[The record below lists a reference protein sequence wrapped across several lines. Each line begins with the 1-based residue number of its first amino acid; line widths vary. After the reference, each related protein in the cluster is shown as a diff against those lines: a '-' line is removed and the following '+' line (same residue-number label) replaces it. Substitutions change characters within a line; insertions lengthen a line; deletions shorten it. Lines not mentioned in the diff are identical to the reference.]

1 MTSNTVRTVLLLTLL
16 TAFFLLAGE
25 VIGGRQGL
33 IVAFFFAALLNF
45 AAYYFSDKIALAS
58 YGARPV
64 SEAEAP
70 ELYEIVRRLSTRA
83 GLPMP
88 RLYVIPSLSPNAFA
102 TGRNPEHAAVAVTE
116 GLLQLLNREELEG
129 VLAHELAHVKNRDI
143 LIQSVAATIAGAI
156 MMLAR
161 VGLFFGGMGRD
172 ERDNP
177 LRGVAGLLFFI
188 LAPLAALLIQMAI
201 SRAREFQAD
210 ATGAEIAGN
219 PYGLARALEKLERG
233 VSRIPMLDANPATAH
248 MMIVSPLAGETFM
261 TLFSTHP
268 PIRERIR
275 RLLEQASRA

>member
-1 MTSNTVRTVLLLTLL
+1 MRGNTVRTFLLLTVL
-16 TAFFLLAGE
+16 TIFFLLAGE
-25 VIGGRQGL
+25 LIGGRSGL
-33 IVAFFFAALLNF
+33 IAAFFFAALMNF
-45 AAYYFSDKIALAS
+45 GAYYFSDKIALAS

-70 ELYEIVRRLSTRA
+70 ELYEIVRRLAARA
-83 GLPMP
+83 QLPMP
-88 RLYVIPSLSPNAFA
+88 RLYLIPSLSPNAFA
-102 TGRNPEHAAVAVTE
+102 TGRDPDHAAVAVTE
-116 GLLQLLNREELEG
+116 GLLQMLNREELEG

-161 VGLFFGGMGRD
+161 LGLFFGGAGRD
-172 ERDNP
+172 ERENP
-177 LRGVAGLLFFI
+177 LRGIAALLFFL
-188 LAPLAALLIQMAI
+188 LAPLAALLLQMAL

-233 VSRIPMLDANPATAH
+233 VARIPMLEANPATAH
-248 MMIVSPLAGETFM
+248 MMIVNPLSGEAIFS
-261 TLFSTHP
+261 LFSTHP

-275 RLLEQASRA
+275 RLLELAPRA

>member
-1 MTSNTVRTVLLLTLL
+1 MTGNTVRTILLLTLL

-25 VIGGRQGL
+25 LIGGQHGL
-33 IVAFFFAALLNF
+33 IVAFFFAALMNF
-45 AAYYFSDKIALAS
+45 GAYYFSDKIALMS

-70 ELYEIVRRLSTRA
+70 ELYEIVRRLSARA

-88 RLYVIPSLSPNAFA
+88 RLYIIPSFSPNAFA

-116 GLLQLLNREELEG
+116 GLLQILNREELEG

-156 MMLAR
+156 MLLAR
-161 VGLFFGGMGRD
+161 LGLFFGGMGRD

-177 LRGVAGLLFFI
+177 LRGLAGLLFFI

-233 VSRIPMLDANPATAH
+233 VARVPMLEANPATAH
-248 MMIVSPLAGETFM
+248 MMIVNPLAGETLM
-261 TLFSTHP
+261 SLFSTHP

-275 RLLEQASRA
+275 RLLEHAARM

>member
-1 MTSNTVRTVLLLTLL
+1 MTSNTMRTALLLGVL
-16 TAFFLLAGE
+16 TIFFLLAGE

-33 IVAFFFAALLNF
+33 ITAFFFAALMNL

-70 ELYEIVRRLSTRA
+70 ELYAIVRRLSARA

-88 RLYVIPSLSPNAFA
+88 RLYVIPSPSPNAFA

-161 VGLFFGGMGRD
+161 LGLFFGGLGRD
-172 ERDNP
+172 ERENP
-177 LRGVAGLLFFI
+177 LRGVAGLLFLI
-188 LAPLAALLIQMAI
+188 LAPVAALLIQMAI

-248 MMIVSPLAGETFM
+248 MMIVNPLAGETLM

-275 RLLEQASRA
+275 RLLEHAARA